1 MTLRPEARLTQS
13 IVADEDLPHLAI
25 LYTTCQEDARTD
37 GTRTAQN
44 IMLGVRQA
52 LINKIRH
59 EIRNAT
65 DAEIEAL
72 IRYCYDR
79 HDWQI
84 PESSLDDVVVDVC
97 NDVIEGRY
105 DLADAL
111 DEIATTMPYTMPIAE
126 VNRRFVDATF
136 GIIAFRK

>member
-1 MTLRPEARLTQS
+1 MTLRPEARLTQA
-13 IVADEDLPHLAI
+13 IVSAEDLPTLAN
-25 LYTTCQEDARTD
+25 LYATCHTDARTE

-52 LINKIRH
+52 LISKVRH
-59 EIRNAT
+59 EIKRAPT
-65 DAEIEAL
+65 TALEAL
-72 IRYCYDR
+72 IRDCYDR

-97 NDVIEGRY
+97 NKVLEDRY
-105 DLADAL
+105 DLADVL
-111 DEIATTMPYTMPIAE
+111 DEISTTMPYAMPIAE